1 MSYTYNKAPKD
12 RELLKTIRRSI
23 VKDIRRNGF
32 TMEDFAHEIGL
43 SEGTLENKL
52 KPAMATSDITLS
64 EFIHIMDL
72 TADYSPLEYI
82 TKRYGF
88 TLCKPKIAS
97 QTANDPIINVVIHS
111 LNLEEAQ
118 GDLAKAIKEA
128 IKDGVLDEDEKK
140 EIKDLA
146 YELRK
151 LAVSLEESVS
161 QSPSRRVND

>member
-1 MSYTYNKAPKD
+1 MNYTHNKAPKD

-23 VKDIRRNGF
+23 IKDIRRNGL

-52 KPAMATSDITLS
+52 KPAMATSDVTIS

-82 TKRYGF
+82 AKRYGF
-88 TLCKPKIAS
+88 TLCRPKTEESKKADAMDLAIK
-97 QTANDPIINVVIHS
+97 TLD
-111 LNLEEAQ
+111 LEATH
-118 GDLAKAIKEA
+118 GDLAKEVKEAVKDGVIDEQEKRAIKE
-128 IKDGVLDEDEKK
+128 K
-140 EIKDLA
+140 A

-151 LAVSLEESVS
+151 LAAELEESVK
-161 QSPSRRVND
+161 